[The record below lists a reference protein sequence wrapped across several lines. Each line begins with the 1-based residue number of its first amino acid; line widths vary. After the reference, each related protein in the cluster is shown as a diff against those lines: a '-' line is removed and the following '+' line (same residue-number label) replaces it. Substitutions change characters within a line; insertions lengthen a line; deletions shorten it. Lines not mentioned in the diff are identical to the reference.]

1 MFYRAVNK
9 TITSNY
15 VFLGAF
21 HCLKN
26 KVSNILPSK
35 LHVENSFLESAASAA
50 KIPDDRWEFSTP
62 RAGIM
67 QKYIRDKAHK
77 EK

>member
-9 TITSNY
+9 TITFNY
-15 VFLGAF
+15 VFLRALRSF
-21 HCLKN
+21 HCLQN
-26 KVSNILPSK
+26 KISK
-35 LHVENSFLESAASAA
+35 EYSFFGSPASAA
-50 KIPDDRWEFSTP
+50 KIPYDQWEFSTP